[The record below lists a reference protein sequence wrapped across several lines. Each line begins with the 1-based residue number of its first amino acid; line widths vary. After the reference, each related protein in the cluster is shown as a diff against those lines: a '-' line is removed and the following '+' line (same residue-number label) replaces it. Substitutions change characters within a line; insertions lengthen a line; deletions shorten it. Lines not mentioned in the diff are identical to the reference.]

1 MVVVGDRR
9 PFHPSV
15 PSSLDE
21 EDDGTGGGRRFM
33 AAATVYPHVHVILL
47 AQFVLALRNYFCVV
61 CRNLAE

>member
-21 EDDGTGGGRRFM
+21 EDDATGGGG
-33 AAATVYPHVHVILL
+33 
-47 AQFVLALRNYFCVV
+47 
-61 CRNLAE
+61 